1 MQSVL
6 EIAEQQARAANARRI
21 HVLSM
26 RVGQLTAVVPE
37 ALEHAFAVLR
47 QGTLAQH
54 AQLAVEYVPAA
65 YWCDGCQE
73 EFEPQDLYGECPR
86 CGAASRDVRRG
97 RELQLLALEVD

>member
-1 MQSVL
+1 MQTVL
-6 EIAEQQARAANARRI
+6 EIAERQARAADATQI
-21 HVLSM
+21 HGLSL
-26 RVGQLTAVVPE
+26 RVGQLTAIAPE

-65 YWCDGCQE
+65 YWCASCQE
-73 EFEPQDLYGECPR
+73 EFEAQDLTSECPR

-97 RELQLLALEVD
+97 RELQLLFLEVD